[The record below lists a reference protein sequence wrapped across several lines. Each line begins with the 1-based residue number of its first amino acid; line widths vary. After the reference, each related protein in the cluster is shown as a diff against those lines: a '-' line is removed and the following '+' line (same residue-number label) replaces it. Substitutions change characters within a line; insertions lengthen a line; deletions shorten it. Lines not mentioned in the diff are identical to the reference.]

1 MVRMELAR
9 DLIEQLQSDE
19 AGIHSMKSTRVLGMI
34 MAGGKGSRLLP
45 LTEVRSKPAVPFGG
59 AYRIVDFVLSNF
71 VNSGITALHVLVQ
84 YRSQSLIEHLRNAWQ
99 IGGRSRDNFVSV
111 VPPQMRAREGWY
123 EGTADAIYQNLN
135 LIADFRPDI
144 IAVFGAD
151 HIYRMDI
158 GQMVRRHLE
167 TEADVTVAVLP
178 IPVEAATGFGI
189 VEADADGRMIG
200 FQEKPAHPKPMPSR
214 SGYAL
219 SSMGNYLFNT
229 ETLIPLLKRDASRQ
243 GPHDFGRNIVPDLL
257 ADHLVYAYDLSCNEI
272 PGLRS
277 YEERAYWRDVGTL
290 DVYWQANM
298 DLLGEAPILDLRN
311 ADWPIVSG
319 RYDGPLP
326 SLIRSQVDDSMIG
339 QSSQCVG
346 SDIRRSVIGR
356 RVRIEPGAQLEE
368 CVLLDDVHVGPQAR
382 LRRVIADR
390 GAVIPGRSRIGY
402 ERERD
407 AAHFHVSESG
417 LVVLPHPSINTEP
430 DRLRQAS

>member
-1 MVRMELAR
+1 
-9 DLIEQLQSDE
+9 
-19 AGIHSMKSTRVLGMI
+19 MKPTRVLGMI

-71 VNSGITALHVLVQ
+71 ANSGITALHVLVQ

-99 IGGRSRDNFVSV
+99 IGGRSKDHFVSV

-135 LIADFRPDI
+135 LIADFRPDV

-178 IPVEAATGFGI
+178 VPVKEASGFGI
-189 VEADADGRMIG
+189 VDTDERGRVVG
-200 FQEKPAHPKPMPSR
+200 FQEKPVHPKPMPSR
-214 SGYAL
+214 SDYAL

-229 ETLIPLLKRDASRQ
+229 ETLVPLLKRDASRQ

-257 ADHLVYAYDLSCNEI
+257 ADSLVYAYDLSCNEI

-290 DVYWQANM
+290 DAYWQANM
-298 DLLGEAPILDLRN
+298 DLLGETPLLDLRN
-311 ADWPIVSG
+311 PDWPIVSG

-326 SLIRSQVDDSMIG
+326 SLIRSRIDDSMIG
-339 QSSQCVG
+339 QSSQCIDADV
-346 SDIRRSVIGR
+346 RRSVIGR
-356 RVRIEPGAQLEE
+356 GVRIERGAQIEE

-390 GAVIPGRSRIGY
+390 GAVIPGHTRVGY

-417 LVVLPHPSINTEP
+417 LVVVPHPSIDMEP
-430 DRLRQAS
+430 GALRRAS